1 VPAKRV
7 NNMPAS
13 DLPRIEEGT
22 LLFKIYDLLRDKN
35 RALFSYEM
43 ASKLSIQEPSIH
55 VLLEILRQRRF
66 IVKGDKRI
74 RTSRRGNA
82 YLWAINKRTI
92 NKRITELIL
101 QRKKNPLDFAGCRA
115 AEQIVEYLQNEEI
128 GRTTGEIARALELGI
143 GVVSNNS
150 RKLMKRGLCVRSTFK
165 IPQKDMPH
173 GNCAGYVYG
182 KNQQI
187 MWTGVWELMPKTVKD
202 AIGLINGTDKVWS
215 SWKITEKTKISAQ
228 NRRLWLMNRLAR
240 LGIIKYKYVDPFY
253 YFYNPCIPDYVFE
266 QDIVRLQEE
275 QTEWQAKLAT
285 IAYHFEKMAIYI
297 FVKYLQS
304 RGEKVVLPDTFPEN
318 IPNWF
323 NKRVREE
330 HKVIEKDA
338 NGNKITRWK
347 STIWKFD
354 KKPIDALVWSKDEVM
369 GDTKRYIL
377 TFKRETEKK
386 CGVGFL
392 MGFIGSIRSGTT
404 RAGLDIP
411 YYQSSTPVIVC
422 TETVGGD
429 IWKFNGNW
437 KGGGAV
443 ILTLSKMQKMVDA
456 AGLKIPE
463 KYRFDEA
470 LEREK
475 MYDLYQNH
483 EEVLLGKK
491 TALELMKQKGLGGD
505 EIANRSP
512 R

>member
-1 VPAKRV
+1 MVRY
-7 NNMPAS
+7 
-13 DLPRIEEGT
+13 DLLKLEDNTI
-22 LLFKIYDLLRDKN
+22 LFKIYDLLREEN
-35 RALFSYEM
+35 RAFFSKEIV
-43 ASKLSIQEPSIH
+43 SRLSIKDESIR
-55 VLLEILRQRRF
+55 VLLEMLKQRKL
-66 IVKGDKRI
+66 IIKGDKRI
-74 RTSRRGNA
+74 RTPNRGNA

-92 NKRITELIL
+92 HKRKRELSL
-101 QRKKNPLDFAGCRA
+101 QRKKNPLEFAGCDA
-115 AEQIVEYLQNEEI
+115 AERIDAYLRNEEI
-128 GRTTGEIARALELGI
+128 GHTTGEIASELDLSI
-143 GVVSNNS
+143 GMASNNS
-150 RKLMKRGLCVRSTFK
+150 RKLMKCGLCVRSPFK
-165 IPQKDMPH
+165 IPRKDMPH

-182 KNQQI
+182 RDPQAV
-187 MWTGVWELMPKTVKD
+187 WAGVWELMPKAVKD
-202 AIGLINGTDKVWS
+202 AIGLITGTDKVWS
-215 SWKITEKTKISAQ
+215 SWKVTEKTKISAQ

-240 LGIIKYKYVDPFY
+240 LGVVKYKYIDPFY
-253 YFYNPCIPDYVFE
+253 YFHNPNLPDDIVE
-266 QDIVRLQEE
+266 QDIIRLQEE

-297 FVKYLQS
+297 FAKYLQS

-318 IPNWF
+318 IPNWL
-323 NKRVREE
+323 NKRVRDGY
-330 HKVIEKDA
+330 KTTEKDA

-347 STIWKFD
+347 STVWKFD

-392 MGFIGSIRSGTT
+392 MSFIGSVRSGTT

-411 YYQSSTPVIVC
+411 YYQSAVPVIVC
-422 TETVGGD
+422 TETIGGD
-429 IWKFNGNW
+429 IWKFNSNW

-443 ILTLSKMQKMVDA
+443 ILTLAKMQKMVDA

-491 TALELMKQKGLGGD
+491 TALQLMKQKGLGGD
-505 EIANRSP
+505 KVANRKTS
-512 R
+512 